1 MIKRSTLESVYRTYM
16 PDVYRYLRSLCGDDA
31 AAEDLVQE
39 TFYRAYLH
47 LENYKDE
54 KVKPW
59 LFRVAYN
66 AFVDMKR
73 KESRS
78 IASSDAWFHR
88 LPDDDRKGPE
98 SMLLRQESH
107 DRLTEW
113 ILKLPEMQKQAL
125 ILADLHQFSYREGA
139 EIMGITLSHFKILLF
154 RARQQLRKTRERE
167 EQDERRF

>member
-1 MIKRSTLESVYRTYM
+1 MMKRSTLESVYRKYM
-16 PDVYRYLRSLCGDDA
+16 PEVYRYLRTLCGEEA

-54 KVKPW
+54 KIKPW

-66 AFVDMKR
+66 AFIDMKR

-78 IASSDAWFHR
+78 ITSSDDFFHN

-98 SMLLRQESH
+98 SVILQKEARDMLQ
-107 DRLTEW
+107 DW
-113 ILKLPEMQKQAL
+113 ISKLPELQKQAL
-125 ILADLHQFSYREGA
+125 ILYDLHQFSYQESA
-139 EIMGITLSHFKILLF
+139 DIMGIALSHFKILLF
-154 RARQQLRKTRERE
+154 RARQQLRKIRERND
-167 EQDERRF
+167 QNER